1 MAHDPQRPIPEDP
14 GRPSMPAQRSPAQGT
29 ATMSRQYEGR
39 ERPARP
45 PIEHRPPRHHLPL
58 KIAGIIGVLL
68 LGGLIAGL
76 VVSHTPSTSAPVAA
90 RTLSSF
96 GAHGS
101 ASSPNFT
108 VPSSPVTSSYG
119 YSCPAGTSGRFIANL
134 VESNGAN
141 SQTIVNTTSHS
152 VSGTATL
159 HPAHVGSL
167 YHVAVTAPAGCAY
180 RINTAVP

>member
-14 GRPSMPAQRSPAQGT
+14 GLPSLPAQRNPAGT
-29 ATMSRQYEGR
+29 ATISRAYKGR
-39 ERPARP
+39 ERQARP
-45 PIEHRPPRHHLPL
+45 PVEHPSPRHHLPL

-76 VVSHTPSTSAPVAA
+76 VVSHTPSTAAPAAA
-90 RTLSSF
+90 RALSSF

-101 ASSPNFT
+101 ASSANFT

-119 YSCPAGTSGRFIANL
+119 YSCPAGASGRFIANL
-134 VESNGAN
+134 VQSNGAD
-141 SQTIVNTTSHS
+141 SQAIVNTTSAS

-159 HPAHVGSL
+159 HPAHVGNL